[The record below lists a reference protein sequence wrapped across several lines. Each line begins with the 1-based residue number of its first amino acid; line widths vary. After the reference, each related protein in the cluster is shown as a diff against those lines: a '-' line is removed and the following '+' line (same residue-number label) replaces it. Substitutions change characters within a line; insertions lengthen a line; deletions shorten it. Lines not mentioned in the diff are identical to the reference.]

1 MESKQTFALYV
12 RTFVFGV
19 EDSLVST
26 VGLLS
31 GVAVAGATR
40 GAIILSGIILIF
52 VEAFSMGIGSLLS
65 EHQAEKYLKHRDVPI
80 AHSLIAGVVMF
91 FSYLIAGFIPL
102 TPYVFVENGSAVV
115 LSVALSLL
123 ALFCLGIVSAAIFK
137 TRLLRNGLEM
147 LIIGGLAI
155 VVGIA
160 VGMIV
165 DGGLLSTL
173 SK

>member
-12 RTFVFGV
+12 RTFIFGV

-31 GVAVAGATR
+31 GLAIAGAAR
-40 GAIILSGIILIF
+40 GTIILSGVTLIF

-91 FSYLIAGFIPL
+91 CSYLIAGLIPL
-102 TPYVFVENGSAVV
+102 APYFLVDDSSAII

-137 TRLLRNGLEM
+137 TKLLRNGLEM

-155 VVGIA
+155 VVGIV
-160 VGMIV
+160 VGTLV
-165 DGGLLSTL
+165 DGGVLGTL
-173 SK
+173 